1 MGKCLFNDRWLE
13 DDKYKGWLKKTANLK
28 EARCDLCKK
37 NIQLGTMGQTALDS
51 HAKCEKHKRY
61 IADQSGSLPIQMFT
75 TPSPSAQPSRPTS
88 ATSRPIASTSAFSTF
103 SNTATLKAEVLW
115 VLRTVSRHQSYTLN
129 DDIHTVFQA
138 MFPDSECVS
147 AFSCGRDKTAYLAR
161 FGIAPYVKKE
171 LVARINQGNFVIMFD
186 ESMNRATNSKQ
197 LDLHV
202 RHWVTDQTGTHHVQS
217 RYLGSQFMG
226 HSTAEDLLEHFKECT
241 KDLNLRNMISL
252 SMDGP
257 SVNWKFVNLLQQE
270 HGVQFGGVQLIIVG
284 SCGLHTLHN
293 AFKSGFEVW
302 QIQKVLKSLH
312 YLFHNAPARREDFTS
327 STSSTTFPLPFCG
340 HRWLENLPTV
350 QRAIEIWPA
359 IEKFVDQVKSKVV
372 KNPGTSS
379 YDTLSEA
386 RLDPLLQA
394 KLHFFMAISRA
405 FQPFL
410 EKYQTDAP
418 MMPFLCKDLED
429 LIR

>member
-1 MGKCLFNDRWLE
+1 
-13 DDKYKGWLKKTANLK
+13 
-28 EARCDLCKK
+28 
-37 NIQLGTMGQTALDS
+37 MGQTALDS

-75 TPSPSAQPSRPTS
+75 TPSPSAQPSTSTS

-115 VLRTVSRHQSYTLN
+115 VLRTVSRHQSYMSN

-226 HSTAEDLLEHFKECT
+226 HSTAEDLLEHFKVSNPPSSLLLT
-241 KDLNLRNMISL
+241 KMRSILYN
-252 SMDGP
+252 
-257 SVNWKFVNLLQQE
+257 
-270 HGVQFGGVQLIIVG
+270 
-284 SCGLHTLHN
+284 
-293 AFKSGFEVW
+293 
-302 QIQKVLKSLH
+302 
-312 YLFHNAPARREDFTS
+312 FHAP
-327 STSSTTFPLPFCG
+327 
-340 HRWLENLPTV
+340 
-350 QRAIEIWPA
+350 
-359 IEKFVDQVKSKVV
+359 
-372 KNPGTSS
+372 
-379 YDTLSEA
+379 
-386 RLDPLLQA
+386 
-394 KLHFFMAISRA
+394 
-405 FQPFL
+405 
-410 EKYQTDAP
+410 
-418 MMPFLCKDLED
+418 
-429 LIR
+429 